1 MMKTKFMRY
10 SIVLLSI
17 LLLAFVAA
25 GCGSKNKNDNAL
37 QQTQIASASGE
48 TAKQWSEM
56 PEMTIDPKKS
66 YTATFHTSL
75 GDFKIELFADEAPT
89 TVNNF
94 VFLAKQKFYEGI
106 TFHRIIETFMIQ
118 TGDPNGDGSGGPGYH
133 IPDELGSDF
142 KYEVG
147 TVAMARTRAPDSGG
161 SQFFICTGADS
172 LNLNQTPDYAIFGK
186 VIEGMDTVMAI
197 AKSPVEMSS
206 MGELSKPVDKIT
218 INSIDIA
225 EQ

>member
-1 MMKTKFMRY
+1 MMKRKFVRY
-10 SIVLLSI
+10 SIVMLSI
-17 LLLAFVAA
+17 LLLALAA
-25 GCGSKNKNDNAL
+25 VGCGSKSKDE
-37 QQTQIASASGE
+37 E
-48 TAKQWSEM
+48 TALKQSETVNGSAVKQWSAM

-66 YTATFHTSL
+66 YTATFHTSK
-75 GDFKIELFADEAPT
+75 GDFKVELFADEAPT

-133 IPDELGSDF
+133 IPDELGSDL

-172 LNLNQTPDYAIFGK
+172 LNLNQQPDYAIFGK

-206 MGELSKPVDKIT
+206 TSELSKPVDKIT
-218 INSIDIA
+218 IDSIDI
-225 EQ
+225 EEK

>member
-1 MMKTKFMRY
+1 MTKRKFVRY
-10 SIVLLSI
+10 SIVMLSI
-17 LLLAFVAA
+17 LLLALAA
-25 GCGSKNKNDNAL
+25 VGCGSKSKNDETAL
-37 QQTQIASASGE
+37 KQTETVNGSA
-48 TAKQWSEM
+48 AKQWSTM

-66 YTATFHTSL
+66 YTATFHTSK
-75 GDFKIELFADEAPT
+75 GDFKVELFADEAPT

-133 IPDELGSDF
+133 IPDELGSDL

-161 SQFFICTGADS
+161 SQFFICTGEDS

-206 MGELSKPVDKIT
+206 NGELSKPVDKIT
-218 INSIDIA
+218 INSIDI
-225 EQ
+225 EEI

>member
-1 MMKTKFMRY
+1 MMKRKLVRY
-10 SIVLLSI
+10 SIAMLSI
-17 LLLAFVAA
+17 LLLALAAA
-25 GCGSKNKNDNAL
+25 GCGSKNKTDETGDK
-37 QQTQIASASGE
+37 QTEAVSGSAV
-48 TAKQWSEM
+48 KQWSTM

-66 YTATFHTSL
+66 YTATFHTSK
-75 GDFKIELFADEAPT
+75 GDFKVELFADEAPT

-106 TFHRIIETFMIQ
+106 TFHRIIESFMIQ

-133 IPDELGSDF
+133 IPDELGSDL
-142 KYEVG
+142 KYEIG

-161 SQFFICTGADS
+161 SQFFICTGPDS

-197 AKSPVEMSS
+197 AKSPVEMSPN
-206 MGELSKPVDKIT
+206 GELSKPVDKIT
-218 INSIDIA
+218 IDSINI
-225 EQ
+225 EEK

>member
-1 MMKTKFMRY
+1 MMKRKFVRY
-10 SIVLLSI
+10 SIVMLSI
-17 LLLAFVAA
+17 LLLAVAA
-25 GCGSKNKNDNAL
+25 VGCGSKSKNESAL
-37 QQTQIASASGE
+37 QQTTSASGA

-56 PEMTIDPKKS
+56 PEMSIDPKKS
-66 YTATFHTSL
+66 YTATFHTSK
-75 GDFKIELFADEAPT
+75 GDFKVELFADEAPT

-94 VFLAKQKFYEGI
+94 VFLAKQKFYDGI

-133 IPDELGSDF
+133 IPDELGSDL

-161 SQFFICTGADS
+161 SQFFICTGDDAA
-172 LNLNQTPDYAIFGK
+172 NLNQTPDYAIFGK

-197 AKSPVEMSS
+197 AKTPVEMSAN
-206 MGELSKPVDKIT
+206 GELSKPVDKIT
-218 INSIDIA
+218 INSIDIEEA
-225 EQ
+225 

>member
-1 MMKTKFMRY
+1 MRY
-10 SIVLLSI
+10 SIVMLSI
-17 LLLAFVAA
+17 LLLAIVAA
-25 GCGSKNKNDNAL
+25 GCGSKSKNDNAL
-37 QQTQIASASGE
+37 QQSQTASANGA

-66 YTATFHTSL
+66 YTATFHTSQ
-75 GDFKIELFADEAPT
+75 GDFKIELFAEEAPM

-133 IPDELGSDF
+133 IPDELGSDL

-147 TVAMARTRAPDSGG
+147 TVAMARTKAPDSGG

-218 INSIDIA
+218 IDSIDI
-225 EQ
+225 EEK